1 MGRFSN
7 SVALAKSSWAVLKM
21 DRELMV
27 IPVVSF
33 IATLITTALMGTAVF
48 ISLKEQAPAKVS
60 ANLQPIVG
68 DATFSGTTL
77 GPTPVTYV
85 LGFVGYLLVT
95 FIVTFFAAALVA
107 GAHQRLT
114 GGNPTLGS
122 AFGVA
127 GGRLGPIVLWS
138 LLTGT
143 VGFVLSSLESR
154 TGVFGQIAVRLI
166 GTAWRVVTWLAVP
179 VIVVEGTG
187 PLDSL
192 KRAGSLFKRTWGE
205 NLIAQGGLGVL
216 SFLVMAAGLV
226 VAGAIFTVVPVAGI
240 ILFIVWV
247 AVASTVIATLNGIY
261 RTALYLYASGQPVAW
276 FDEEVLAGA
285 FRPRTGVLS

>member
-27 IPVVSF
+27 IPVMSF
-33 IATLITTALMGTAVF
+33 IATLITTVLMGTAVF

-68 DATFSGTTL
+68 DATFNGTTL

-95 FIVTFFAAALVA
+95 
-107 GAHQRLT
+107 
-114 GGNPTLGS
+114 
-122 AFGVA
+122 
-127 GGRLGPIVLWS
+127 
-138 LLTGT
+138 LLK
-143 VGFVLSSLESR
+143 
-154 TGVFGQIAVRLI
+154 Q
-166 GTAWRVVTWLAVP
+166 
-179 VIVVEGTG
+179 
-187 PLDSL
+187 
-192 KRAGSLFKRTWGE
+192 TWGE

-226 VAGAIFTVVPVAGI
+226 VAGAIFTVAPIAGI

-276 FDEEVLAGA
+276 FDEQVLAGA